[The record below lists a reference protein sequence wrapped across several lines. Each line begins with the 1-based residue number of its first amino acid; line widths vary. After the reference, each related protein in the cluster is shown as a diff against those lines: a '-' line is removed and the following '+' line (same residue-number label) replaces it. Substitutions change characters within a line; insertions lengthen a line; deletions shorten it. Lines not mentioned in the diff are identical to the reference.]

1 MSTMERPDHNLEK
14 YHSAEY
20 VCDWQQLRDF
30 YESHF
35 RTGPQWIFRGQQ
47 QSAWG
52 LQSRFE
58 REMAHFGIAFE
69 QAARIEDGFLRRFK
83 RQCYHYLSNTPEEQD
98 ALEWLA
104 LMQHYGTP
112 TRLLDWTYSFFVAL
126 YFAIESAAQGG
137 AAVWALNTDWM
148 VRPFAS
154 VLESHAE
161 GFLRWQRDTGI
172 VQRETFTL

>member
-1 MSTMERPDHNLEK
+1 VISLDAT
-14 YHSAEY
+14 
-20 VCDWQQLRDF
+20 LRDS
-30 YESHF
+30 YTL
-35 RTGPQWIFRGQQ
+35 TG
-47 QSAWG
+47 
-52 LQSRFE
+52 
-58 REMAHFGIAFE
+58 
-69 QAARIEDGFLRRFK
+69 
-83 RQCYHYLSNTPEEQD
+83 
-98 ALEWLA
+98 
-104 LMQHYGTP
+104 
-112 TRLLDWTYSFFVAL
+112 LDVFFFVAL